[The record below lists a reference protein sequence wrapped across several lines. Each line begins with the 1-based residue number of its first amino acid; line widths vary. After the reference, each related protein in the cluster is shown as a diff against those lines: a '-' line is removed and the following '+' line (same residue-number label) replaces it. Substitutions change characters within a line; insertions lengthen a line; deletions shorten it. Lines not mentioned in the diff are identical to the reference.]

1 MADIDDLQAT
11 FEQFVGAFN
20 AHNLDAWA
28 ALCHDGVVSFQLFSP
43 FPVDGKAALRQ
54 VHQTTLA
61 NSESASAT
69 HINPQFRVIGT
80 TGVVWAHTAL
90 VLKPKDGPMTAVF
103 ARSTF
108 TFAKSDGRWLM
119 VASHISQLPAGN

>member
-1 MADIDDLQAT
+1 MADIDDLKAA
-11 FEQFVGAFN
+11 FEQFVGAYN
-20 AHNLDAWA
+20 AQNLDAWA
-28 ALCHDGVVSFQLFSP
+28 ALCHDNVVSFQPFSP
-43 FPVDGKAALRQ
+43 FPVDGQVALRQ

-80 TGVVWAHTAL
+80 TGVVWAHSAL
-90 VLKPKDGPMTAVF
+90 VFKPKDGPLTTVF

-108 TFAKSDGRWLM
+108 TFAQSDGRGLM
-119 VASHISQLPAGN
+119 VASHISRLPSGN

>member
-1 MADIDDLQAT
+1 MADIDDLKAT

-28 ALCHDGVVSFQLFSP
+28 ALCHDSVVSFQPFSP
-43 FPVDGKAALRQ
+43 FPVEGKAALRQ

-61 NSESASAT
+61 NSESVSVT
-69 HINPQFRVIGT
+69 HINPQFRVIGA
-80 TGVVWAHTAL
+80 TGVVWAHTAH
-90 VLKPKDGPMTAVF
+90 VRKPKDGPMTTVF
-103 ARSTF
+103 GRSTF

-119 VASHISQLPAGN
+119 VASHGSGLPSGG